1 LEGEEEK
8 NVMSVFIR
16 KDSSDGIY
24 SYEFQYRN
32 KRFSGSTGKA
42 SRREAKQIEA
52 AKLAEAKALYATSAQ
67 LYAKEMSIETA
78 CARYWQEKAQ
88 YEVNAKTKLASLDWI
103 CAHFGNGTMLHDI
116 DDSRVAA
123 MVAKRRGE
131 FTASRRQPGRKY
143 KTPEVRRRVSPATV
157 NRSATQPLREVI
169 LRAKN
174 MWGVRTASV
183 TWSEHMLP
191 EPQERI
197 REASPAEEAG
207 VLEQLGRGYDTA
219 VRFAFRSGCRRM
231 EIVGLIWSRVN
242 FFAREYTVIGKGSK
256 ERTIPMTE
264 EDYQMFREELGRHPE
279 SVFTF
284 EATRTRKN
292 NHGQDFV
299 RGQRYPVTEA
309 GLKTAM
315 RRAVPKSG
323 VTNFRFHDTRHTA
336 ATRVLRRSNLRVV
349 QTLLGH
355 SDVKTTTKYAHA
367 LKEDVRAALE
377 AASPTESPKTG
388 TENSDKIQEIKGK
401 SV

>member
-1 LEGEEEK
+1 
-8 NVMSVFIR
+8 MSVFIR
-16 KDSSDGIY
+16 KDSKDGFY
-24 SYEFQYRN
+24 SYDFQHRGQ
-32 KRFSGSTGKA
+32 RFSGSTGKA
-42 SRREAKQIEA
+42 SKREARQVEA
-52 AKLAEAKALYATSAQ
+52 TKLAEAKAQFATSAE
-67 LYAKEMSIETA
+67 LYAKEMSLETA

-88 YEVNAKTKLASLDWI
+88 YEVNAKTKLAFLDWL
-103 CAHFGNGTMLHDI
+103 CAHFGNGTMLHEI

-131 FTASRRQPGRKY
+131 LTASRRKPGRKY
-143 KTPEVRRRVSPATV
+143 KTPEVRHRVSPATV
-157 NRSATQPLREVI
+157 NRTAIQPLREVI
-169 LRAKN
+169 LRAKS
-174 MWGVRTASV
+174 MWGVRTAAV
-183 TWSEHMLP
+183 KWSEHLLS

-197 REASPAEEAG
+197 REATPDEESG

-219 VRFAFRSGCRRM
+219 VQFAFRSGCRRM
-231 EIVGLIWSRVN
+231 EIVGLVWSRVN
-242 FFAREYTVIGKGSK
+242 FFAREYTVTGKGGR

-279 SVFTF
+279 QVFTF

-292 NHGQDFV
+292 NHGQDFI
-299 RGQRYPVTEA
+299 RGQRYPVTES

-336 ATRVLRRSNLRVV
+336 ATRVLRKSNLRVV
-349 QTLLGH
+349 QVLLGH

-377 AASPTESPKTG
+377 AASTTEIPTTSNVEG
-388 TENSDKIQEIKGK
+388 GKIPETKGK
-401 SV
+401 SR